1 MELLWRTVLSSG
13 VRTTFK
19 IACFLQALLGAA
31 LCFVPLFDVLSYEFS
46 LAIGLLTT
54 LTSFS
59 IGMSTAAETKQG
71 GRSIPLAI
79 GYSYLQLV
87 APLVI
92 ICLNALRVRNC
103 DFQVGLIFFLIL
115 PVAAATLNALLG
127 VLAQTLFKPR
137 SWLARLGAYFIF
149 LGLPLISIGWDFY
162 SQPPISVFSHVWG
175 YNPGTLYDEAIAPDQ
190 RLLAWRI
197 FTAGIVLCLAALLS
211 LFDKLTVGPGPKVL
225 ATLLLALG
233 LYSADQ
239 LVGAEYLYRVDR
251 EVLDQKLPVIRS
263 VPGLTIHM
271 PSNVG
276 SQRADQILADHKF
289 QLDQLRQKLDMKE
302 FPPIHSYVYSN
313 AAMKGSLLGG
323 HNTMFAKPWLGEIH
337 IHGLQVPHD
346 VVAHE
351 LVHAVAAPLGTSLLQ
366 ITTRNLIVP
375 NMGLIEGFA
384 EAFTTARGK
393 LGLHEFA
400 RSMRDLKLVP
410 QMQNLLSAEDFWRQ
424 SPARAYTV
432 VGSFVRFLLE
442 QYGAAPVKKLYAHA
456 DFSEVYGKDLTTL
469 VKEWNA
475 FLDTINVPESGRRTA
490 RAAFHRPAIF
500 KRPCAHVVADLRKKL
515 RRASPEKALGLHQ
528 QICDFEGQTPSA
540 RLALAFAYKHA
551 GNIDEFLKLSGALLE
566 EQTLRAYQKNRLYEQ
581 LGNVYWNQGKTE
593 EATNAFK
600 TSFELGVDLK
610 SQRAQWIK
618 LDAMQRP
625 LEQAKPLMNYL
636 AGKMKQVEATNWLQ
650 EQTTLYPEDETLNYL
665 YGRNLFNRQ
674 KFPEAIATLLKKSH
688 PFTFIQAE
696 IHRVSAAAAWHSKDL
711 EIAKLQYQ
719 AFQKLAPNS
728 GEFERATEWLER
740 IKWKQNQLLNND

>member
-1 MELLWRTVLSSG
+1 VLSSN
-13 VRTTFK
+13 VKTTFK
-19 IACFLQALLGAA
+19 IACIAQALLAA
-31 LCFVPLFDVLSYEFS
+31 LLCFVPLFDVLSYEFS

-54 LTSFS
+54 ITSFS
-59 IGMSTAAETKQG
+59 IGMSTAADTKHG
-71 GRSIPLAI
+71 PRRIALAI

-87 APLVI
+87 APLI
-92 ICLNALRVRNC
+92 LICLNALRVRNC

-127 VLAQTLFKPR
+127 VLAQTLLKPC
-137 SWLARLGAYFIF
+137 SWATRIGAYFIF
-149 LGLPLISIGWDFY
+149 LGIPLISIGWDFY

-190 RLLAWRI
+190 RLLAWRS
-197 FTAGIVLCLAALLS
+197 FTMAIALSMAALLS
-211 LFDKLTVGPGPKVL
+211 LFDKLTIGRGLRILSTIV
-225 ATLLLALG
+225 LALG
-233 LYSADQ
+233 LYSGDQ
-239 LVGAEYLYRVDR
+239 VVGAEYLYRVDR
-251 EVLDQKLPVIRS
+251 EVLDQRLPVIRS

-271 PSNVG
+271 PPNVG
-276 SQRADQILADHKF
+276 AQRADEILADHQF
-289 QLDQLRQKLDMKE
+289 HLDLLHRKLAME
-302 FPPIHSYVYSN
+302 QFPPIHSYVYTN
-313 AAMKGSLLGG
+313 ATMKGSLLGG

-351 LVHAVAAPLGTSLLQ
+351 LVHAVAAPLGTSFLQ
-366 ITTRNLIVP
+366 ITTRSLIIP

-400 RSMRDLKLVP
+400 RSMRDLKLTP
-410 QMQNLLSAEDFWRQ
+410 KIQNLLSAEDFWRQ

-432 VGSFVRFLLE
+432 VGSFVRYLLE
-442 QYGAAPVKKLYAHA
+442 QYGAESVKKLYAHG
-456 DFSEVYGKDLTTL
+456 DFSEVFNKDLAAL

-475 FLDTINVPESGRRTA
+475 FLDTVNVPDSGRRTA

-500 KRPCAHVVADLRKKL
+500 KRQCAHVVADLKKEL
-515 RRASPEKALGLHQ
+515 RQTSPEKALILHQ
-528 QICDFEGQTPSA
+528 KICDFEGQTPSA
-540 RLALAFAYKHA
+540 RLALAFAFKRA
-551 GNIDEFLKLSGALLE
+551 GNIDEFLKLSGVLLE
-566 EQTLRAYQKNRLYEQ
+566 EQTLRPYQKNRLYEQ

-593 EATNAFK
+593 EATKAFK

-625 LEQAKPLMNYL
+625 LEQAQPLMRYL
-636 AGKMKQVEATNWLQ
+636 AGKMKQAEATTWLQ

-688 PFTFIQAE
+688 PFKLIQAE
-696 IHRVSAAAAWHSKDL
+696 IHRVSAAAAWHSKAL
-711 EIAKLQYQ
+711 EIAKIQYQ
-719 AFQKLAPNS
+719 NFQEIAPNS

-740 IKWKQNQLLNND
+740 IKWKQNRVLNND